1 MELTKNEMNKI
12 VGGGV
17 SWGLVAGI
25 AAAVVYIIGCVSGFT
40 NPSRCHN

>member
-1 MELTKNEMNKI
+1 MELTDKQMQKI
-12 VGGGV
+12 DGGA